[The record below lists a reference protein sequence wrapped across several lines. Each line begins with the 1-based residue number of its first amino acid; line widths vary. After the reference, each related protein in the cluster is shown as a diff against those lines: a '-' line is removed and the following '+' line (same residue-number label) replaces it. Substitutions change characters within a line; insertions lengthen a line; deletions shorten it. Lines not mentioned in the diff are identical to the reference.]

1 MILWKTPL
9 KSTVTLRC
17 DVLSVK
23 IVDFT
28 EENLR
33 KSQKKPYKLQISHL
47 FGH

>member
-1 MILWKTPL
+1 MALQPL
-9 KSTVTLRC
+9 LFNFVFKISL
-17 DVLSVK
+17 LSVK

-47 FGH
+47 FGHW